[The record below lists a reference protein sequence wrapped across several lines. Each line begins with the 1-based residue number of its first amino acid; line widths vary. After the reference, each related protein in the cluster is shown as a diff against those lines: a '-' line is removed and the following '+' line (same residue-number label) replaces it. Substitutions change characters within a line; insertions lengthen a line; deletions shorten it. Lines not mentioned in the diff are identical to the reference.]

1 MFLISLLFWQ
11 SLPDSVCARTVS
23 QESKD
28 SESNRDAKF
37 ESLLSESSCQIQKH
51 HFKEALRLLDEAIK
65 SRPRSARALS
75 LKARALRYLN
85 RKEEALALIKQA
97 KEAEPKSIQPYIT
110 MASFCLKDKN
120 VGKAREYLAQ
130 AEKIEPQSYEIEG
143 LKGTCLILEKNPK
156 AAFVYVDRALSKHPD
171 APRYAQRA
179 AIYRVLGDRK
189 NELKDYEKAISLDS
203 KNPVYA
209 TERATT
215 LFYLHDLQRALTE
228 VNRAIALDDKY
239 AQAYFIRA
247 NINWLLKQA
256 PLVLS
261 DMDKALSLEENA
273 SYFYFRST
281 VFEVR
286 RELSRALSDLL
297 KADKLAPDEAYIKFA
312 IGRVYHGL
320 LEPKLAL
327 KYTTRAI
334 ELDPNNSEYYDQRS
348 QIYRT
353 MMEYELA
360 VLDDTR
366 SIEHAKQPPINA
378 LINRVRYYRFN
389 KKYDLALKDQN
400 RIISYYPKRAGLK
413 EARALIYLERAEHT
427 KNKSDYIRAKEDFD
441 LVITTHPNDC
451 NYSLR
456 AKANLKLGNLKE
468 ALADINQAIVK
479 QPGMSSYYQMRA
491 EIHKVMGKPDE
502 ARKDLAAA
510 KSADE
515 AALPPH

>member
-1 MFLISLLFWQ
+1 MISLLCWQ
-11 SLPDSVCARTVS
+11 FLPNSACARDAS
-23 QESKD
+23 QE
-28 SESNRDAKF
+28 AKF
-37 ESLLSESSCQIQKH
+37 ESLLSEGSAQIQKH
-51 HFKEALRLLDEAIK
+51 HFKEALGRLDEAIRIK
-65 SRPRSARALS
+65 PRSARALS

-85 RKEEALALIKQA
+85 RNEEALALIKEA
-97 KEAEPKSIQPYIT
+97 KESEPKSIQPYIT

-130 AEKIEPQSYEIEG
+130 AEKIEPQSYEIDG
-143 LKGTCLILEKNPK
+143 IKGTCLILEKNPR
-156 AAFVYVDRALSKHPD
+156 AAFVYVDKALRKHPD
-171 APRYAQRA
+171 AHRYAQRA

-215 LFYLHDLQRALTE
+215 LFYMHDLQRALTE
-228 VNRAIALDDKY
+228 VNKAIALDDKY

-256 PLVLS
+256 PLALA
-261 DMDKALSLEENA
+261 DIDRALSLEENA

-286 RELSRALSDLL
+286 RELRRALSDLL
-297 KADKLAPDEAYIKFA
+297 RADKLAPNEAYINFA

-327 KYTTRAI
+327 KYITRAI

-378 LINRVRYYRFN
+378 LVNRVRYYRFN

-400 RIISYYPKRAGLK
+400 RIISYFPKRVGLK
-413 EARALIYLERAEHT
+413 EARALIYLERAEQT
-427 KNKSDYIRAKEDFD
+427 KSKSDYIHAKEDFD
-441 LVITTHPNDC
+441 LVITKLPNDC

-491 EIHKVMGKPDE
+491 EIHKAMGKPDE

-515 AALPPH
+515 AAMPPH